1 MPKVFFWNFRLLLHK
16 SFSIKSLKP
25 KDTEISAVKKKV
37 RSERIRVSYRY
48 IFLNNVSVPFTQYWF
63 FIHCNP
69 LSRRFWFIT
78 GKIINCICWRLLKN
92 NSRVASVSIQLRK
105 CFDWCKINITNLFLI
120 FGGNSALLCLQ
131 N

>member
-16 SFSIKSLKP
+16 SFNTKCLKP
-25 KDTEISAVKKKV
+25 KDTEISAVKKG
-37 RSERIRVSYRY
+37 EIRKDPGFISLY
-48 IFLNNVSVPFTQYWF
+48 NNVSVPFTQYWF

-78 GKIINCICWRLLKN
+78 GKILTAFVDDCWKN
-92 NSRVASVSIQLRK
+92 PSRVASISIQFRK
-105 CFDWCKINITNLFLI
+105 CFNWCKINITNLFLI